1 MQGEWLRNRV
11 QKLCLC
17 GKNRLTGSF
26 SFKDCLR
33 NGKASVERYGKRP
46 EGREA
51 SRSLFHARFVQSENP
66 SRALIQMRKA
76 QRVFKGAK
84 QR

>member
-33 NGKASVERYGKRP
+33 NGKASVEKGKVWKKGQKAGKQEQIIVP
-46 EGREA
+46 CSA
-51 SRSLFHARFVQSENP
+51 SFQSEK
-66 SRALIQMRKA
+66 SFQRALIQMRKA
-76 QRVFKGAK
+76 QKFF
-84 QR
+84 